1 MHTYAVLPFFT
12 LYRREDATLY
22 VLFPDTTLGMGK
34 QQVNSEEESLRCPRG
49 ERNTALTSS
58 RSSSTP
64 TCAEHRCVNVRE
76 EEDDMHA

>member
-1 MHTYAVLPFFT
+1 MHTYATLPFFT
-12 LYRREDATLY
+12 LNRREDASFMY
-22 VLFPDTTLGMGK
+22 STLGTGK
-34 QQVNSEEESLRCPRG
+34 QQVNSEEENRRCPKG
-49 ERNTALTSS
+49 ERNTVLTSS